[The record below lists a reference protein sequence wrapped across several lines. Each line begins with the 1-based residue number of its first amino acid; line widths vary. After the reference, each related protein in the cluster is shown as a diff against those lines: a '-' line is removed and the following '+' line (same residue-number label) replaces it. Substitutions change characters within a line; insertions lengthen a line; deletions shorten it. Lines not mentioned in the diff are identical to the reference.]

1 MRKFL
6 FISLISFLIIFT
18 SIIKSSTRSLESQIF
33 NLQEEIII
41 KKNKKQT
48 LLLENNYLSSPEWL
62 FELMEDLF
70 GDTLLTIKINQIIN
84 IKKKKEK
91 TNNTNFRR

>member
-48 LLLENNYLSSPEWL
+48 LLLENNYLSSPERL
-62 FELMEDLF
+62 FELKEDLF
-70 GDTLLTIKINQIIN
+70 GDTLVTIKINQIMN
-84 IKKKKEK
+84 LKKKHE
-91 TNNTNFRR
+91 

>member
-48 LLLENNYLSSPEWL
+48 LLLENNYLSYPERL
-62 FELMEDLF
+62 FELKEDLF
-70 GDTLLTIKINQIIN
+70 GDTLVKIKINKIIN
-84 IKKKKEK
+84 LKKKHE
-91 TNNTNFRR
+91 

>member
-48 LLLENNYLSSPEWL
+48 LLLENNYLSSPERL
-62 FELMEDLF
+62 FELKEDLF
-70 GDTLLTIKINQIIN
+70 GDTLVTIKINQIIN
-84 IKKKKEK
+84 LKKKYE
-91 TNNTNFRR
+91 

>member
-48 LLLENNYLSSPEWL
+48 LLLENNYLSSPERL
-62 FELMEDLF
+62 FELNEDLF
-70 GDTLLTIKINQIIN
+70 GDTLVTIKINQIIN
-84 IKKKKEK
+84 LKKKHE
-91 TNNTNFRR
+91 

>member
-33 NLQEEIII
+33 NLQEKIII

-48 LLLENNYLSSPEWL
+48 LLLENNYLSSPERL
-62 FELMEDLF
+62 FELKEDLF
-70 GDTLLTIKINQIIN
+70 GDTLVTIKINQIIN
-84 IKKKKEK
+84 LKKKHE
-91 TNNTNFRR
+91 

>member
-1 MRKFL
+1 MKKFL
-6 FISLISFLIIFT
+6 FISLIAFLIIFT

-48 LLLENNYLSSPEWL
+48 LLLENNYLSSPERL
-62 FELMEDLF
+62 FELKEDLF
-70 GDTLLTIKINQIIN
+70 GDTLVTIKINQIIN
-84 IKKKKEK
+84 LKKKRE
-91 TNNTNFRR
+91 

>member
-48 LLLENNYLSSPEWL
+48 LLLENNYLSSPERL
-62 FELMEDLF
+62 FELKEDLF
-70 GDTLLTIKINQIIN
+70 GDTLVTIKINQIIN
-84 IKKKKEK
+84 IKKKHE
-91 TNNTNFRR
+91 

>member
-33 NLQEEIII
+33 NLQEEIVI
-41 KKNKKQT
+41 KINKKQT
-48 LLLENNYLSSPEWL
+48 FLLENNYLSSPERL
-62 FELMEDLF
+62 FELKEDLF
-70 GDTLLTIKINQIIN
+70 GDTLVTIKINQIIN
-84 IKKKKEK
+84 LKKKHE
-91 TNNTNFRR
+91 

>member
-1 MRKFL
+1 MKKFL
-6 FISLISFLIIFT
+6 FIIVIILLITFT

-48 LLLENNYLSSPEWL
+48 
-62 FELMEDLF
+62 FF
-70 GDTLLTIKINQIIN
+70 T
-84 IKKKKEK
+84 
-91 TNNTNFRR
+91 

>member
-41 KKNKKQT
+41 KKNEKQT
-48 LLLENNYLSSPEWL
+48 FLLENNYLSSPERL
-62 FELMEDLF
+62 FELKDKLF
-70 GDTLLTIKINQIIN
+70 GDTLKTIKINQIKN
-84 IKKKKEK
+84 LK
-91 TNNTNFRR
+91 NNYE

>member
-6 FISLISFLIIFT
+6 FISLITFLIIFT

-33 NLQEEIII
+33 NLQEKIII

-48 LLLENNYLSSPEWL
+48 LLLENNYLSSPERL
-62 FELMEDLF
+62 FELKEDLF
-70 GDTLLTIKINQIIN
+70 GDTLVTIKINQIIN
-84 IKKKKEK
+84 LKKKHE
-91 TNNTNFRR
+91 

>member
-41 KKNKKQT
+41 KKNEKQT
-48 LLLENNYLSSPEWL
+48 FLLENNYLSSPERL
-62 FELMEDLF
+62 FELKEDLF
-70 GDTLLTIKINQIIN
+70 GDTLVTIKINQIIN
-84 IKKKKEK
+84 LKKKHE
-91 TNNTNFRR
+91 

>member
-48 LLLENNYLSSPEWL
+48 LLLENNYLSSPERL
-62 FELMEDLF
+62 FELKEDLF
-70 GDTLLTIKINQIIN
+70 GDTLVTIKINQIIN
-84 IKKKKEK
+84 LKKKHE
-91 TNNTNFRR
+91 

>member
-48 LLLENNYLSSPEWL
+48 LLLENNYLSSPERL
-62 FELMEDLF
+62 FELKEDLF
-70 GDTLLTIKINQIIN
+70 GDTLVTIKINQIIN
-84 IKKKKEK
+84 LKK
-91 TNNTNFRR
+91 T

>member
-1 MRKFL
+1 MKKFL
-6 FISLISFLIIFT
+6 FISLIAFLIIFT

-48 LLLENNYLSSPEWL
+48 LLLENNYLSSPERL
-62 FELMEDLF
+62 FELKEDLF
-70 GDTLLTIKINQIIN
+70 GDTLVTIKINQIIN
-84 IKKKKEK
+84 LKKKHE
-91 TNNTNFRR
+91 